1 MKELTILLFCII
13 AMFVY
18 MNYIRKS
25 LHLSLIESSIDNQ
38 KYLVRNLKDN
48 KDLIDQKIKKA
59 KTDSAPIP
67 YEAKELKNRHEATNL
82 ISVYSSLNNIE
93 VI

>member
-48 KDLIDQKIKKA
+48 KEAANKLAQLSQSLVSLINPDEIFSISNSPSL
-59 KTDSAPIP
+59 KT
-67 YEAKELKNRHEATNL
+67 
-82 ISVYSSLNNIE
+82 SSLPG
-93 VI
+93 

>member
-1 MKELTILLFCII
+1 MKLIFIHYLLITILILFLYQIYFNQILTLFLIKMKELTILLFCII

-38 KYLVRNLKDN
+38 KYLVRNLKVCVKN
-48 KDLIDQKIKKA
+48 
-59 KTDSAPIP
+59 
-67 YEAKELKNRHEATNL
+67 YEF
-82 ISVYSSLNNIE
+82 I
-93 VI
+93 